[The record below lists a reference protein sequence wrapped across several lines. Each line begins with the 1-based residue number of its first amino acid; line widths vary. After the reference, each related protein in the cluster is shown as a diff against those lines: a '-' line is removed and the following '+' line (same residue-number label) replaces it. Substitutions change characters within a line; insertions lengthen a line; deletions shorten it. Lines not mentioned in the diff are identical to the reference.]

1 MAMKF
6 PVITVAT
13 LREIINSWPDHGSG
27 SPSLVM
33 LGSTHSDL
41 GEAPLPAVSAAPLN
55 LDGSAEDHLMIF
67 PAKTCIEVKGAN
79 DDTDVLDVALAAL
92 TYGPSCTI
100 DSYDPF
106 VENAL
111 RIRAVNAIMAA
122 RSIKR
127 KFRL

>member
-1 MAMKF
+1 MKF
-6 PVITVAT
+6 PIITVPT
-13 LREIINSWPDHGSG
+13 LREILNSWPDHGSG

-41 GEAPLPAVSAAPLN
+41 GEAPLPAVAAAPLS
-55 LDGSAEDHLMIF
+55 LDGSAEDHLMVF
-67 PAKTCIEVKGAN
+67 PAKTCIELKGE
-79 DDTDVLDVALAAL
+79 DDDADVLDIALAAL
-92 TYGPSCTI
+92 TYAPSVSI

-122 RSIKR
+122 QSIKR

>member
-1 MAMKF
+1 MKF
-6 PVITVAT
+6 PIITVPT
-13 LREIINSWPDHGSG
+13 LREILNSWPDHGSG

-41 GEAPLPAVSAAPLN
+41 GEAPLPAVAAAPLK
-55 LDGSAEDHLMIF
+55 LDGSTEDHLMVF
-67 PAKTCIEVKGAN
+67 PAKTCINTPNPEDHA
-79 DDTDVLDVALAAL
+79 DILDIALAAL
-92 TYGPSCTI
+92 TYAPTASM
-100 DSYDPF
+100 DNYDPF

-127 KFRL
+127 KYRL

>member
-6 PVITVAT
+6 PVITVST
-13 LREIINSWPDHGSG
+13 LREIVNSWPDHGSG

-41 GEAPLPAVSAAPLN
+41 GEAPLPAVAAAPLN

-122 RSIKR
+122 QSIKR